1 MLMVCMLTLLCS
13 KVGLNH
19 GVNKC
24 THIQLPEKVSHL
36 EENSNKKQ
44 GNEKLLLAT
53 EFEFVY
59 DITAVYFSNP
69 YFNEENPCAQNHG
82 K

>member
-1 MLMVCMLTLLCS
+1 M
-13 KVGLNH
+13 
-19 GVNKC
+19 
-24 THIQLPEKVSHL
+24 QLPKKVSHL
-36 EENSNKKQ
+36 EENTNKKQ
-44 GNEKLLLAT
+44 ENKKLLLPT

-59 DITAVYFSNP
+59 HITAVYFSNP